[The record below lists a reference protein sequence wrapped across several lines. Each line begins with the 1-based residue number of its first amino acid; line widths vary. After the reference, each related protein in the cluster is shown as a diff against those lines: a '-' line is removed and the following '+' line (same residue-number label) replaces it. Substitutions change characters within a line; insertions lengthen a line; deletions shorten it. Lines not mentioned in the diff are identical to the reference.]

1 MAVPKRRRGRKRK
14 ALRQATLTPR
24 QWGLAA
30 TATCAML
37 VPVLVHSTAG
47 VDWVNI
53 SGGSD
58 IEAVPPGAGDVLGS
72 LSGSGA
78 LGVNG
83 RLPEADELS
92 AALLAEAADPS
103 DFGDDLSPFEGLDGE
118 TVAGQLGIPGVM
130 LDAYMK
136 AATRLSATTPG
147 CNLHWSLLAG
157 IGRIESGHAR
167 GGRVDAAGNTVHP
180 ILGPVLNGG
189 PGMAAIRDTDGGR
202 YDQDT
207 TWDRAVGPMQFI
219 PSTWAG
225 YAADG
230 NGDGETNPNNVFDA
244 TVGAGNYLCAG
255 GANLADPQQR
265 ARAVFRY
272 NHSEEYVRTVLY
284 WADAYADGVTPLPGL
299 TGSDDDYLTSPGNP
313 QPGSP
318 GQPGQPGGQPGQPG
332 DPGTTNPPSSST
344 SPTTTTTPG
353 TSPTTITLVPTTPS
367 CTTTTTTTTTPT
379 TTPTTTTP
387 SAPGCTTTTTP
398 STTTTT
404 PTTTSASSAP
414 QTSSQQTS
422 SQQATSEPTSSQSSS
437 SVEQTTPAETSS
449 SVRSEDSTPP
459 SVTSTMQPT

>member
-1 MAVPKRRRGRKRK
+1 M
-14 ALRQATLTPR
+14 TPR

-37 VPVLVHSTAG
+37 VPALLHTTAG
-47 VDWVNI
+47 IDWLNI
-53 SGGSD
+53 AGRSD

-72 LSGSGA
+72 LSDSGA

-92 AALLAEAADPS
+92 AALLADAADPS
-103 DFGDDLSPFEGLDGE
+103 EFGDVLSPFDGLDGE
-118 TVAGQLGIPGVM
+118 TSAGQLGIPGVM

-136 AATRLSATTPG
+136 AANRLAATTPG
-147 CNLHWSLLAG
+147 CKIHWSLLAG

-167 GGRVDAAGNTVHP
+167 GGRVDAAGTTVHP

-202 YDQDT
+202 YDGDS

-230 NGDGETNPNNVFDA
+230 NGDGDTNPNNVFDA

-255 GANLADPQQR
+255 GGNLEDPQQR

-284 WADAYADGVTPLPGL
+284 WADAYAHGVTPLPGL
-299 TGSDDDYLTSPGNP
+299 IGSDDDFTPVTSPGSP
-313 QPGSP
+313 QPGTP
-318 GQPGQPGGQPGQPG
+318 GQPGNPGQPG
-332 DPGTTNPPSSST
+332 STTPPSSST
-344 SPTTTTTPG
+344 TTPPTTTTPG
-353 TSPTTITLVPTTPS
+353 TSPTTITLVPSPS
-367 CTTTTTTTTTPT
+367 CPTTTTPT
-379 TTPTTTTP
+379 TTPSTTP
-387 SAPGCTTTTTP
+387 TTPTSTTPPAPGCTTTPPSSTTP
-398 STTTTT
+398 STTPSTSEAST
-404 PTTTSASSAP
+404 PPASTSEQSTAP
-414 QTSSQQTS
+414 QTS
-422 SQQATSEPTSSQSSS
+422 AS
-437 SVEQTTPAETSS
+437 SVEQTSPAGTTDAGTTT
-449 SVRSEDSTPP
+449 RSEDTTSSTAD
-459 SVTSTMQPT
+459 STSADSTSPTTTSSMKPA

>member
-37 VPVLVHSTAG
+37 APVLLHTTSA
-47 VDWVNI
+47 VDWVNV
-53 SGGSD
+53 SGSSD
-58 IEAVPPGAGDVLGS
+58 IEAVPPGLGDVLGS
-72 LSGSGA
+72 MSDSSA

-103 DFGDDLSPFEGLDGE
+103 DFLDDLGPFDGLDGE
-118 TVAGQLGIPGVM
+118 TVAGKLGIPGVM

-136 AATRLSATTPG
+136 AANRLAATTPG

-167 GGRVDAAGNTVHP
+167 GGRVDAAGTTVHP

-219 PSTWAG
+219 PSTWAA

-255 GANLADPQQR
+255 GANLNDPQQR

-299 TGSDDDYLTSPGNP
+299 IGSDDDYAPVTSPGS
-313 QPGSP
+313 QLPGNP
-318 GQPGQPGGQPGQPG
+318 GQPGQPSQPSQPGQ
-332 DPGTTNPPSSST
+332 PGTTNPPSSSNP
-344 SPTTTTTPG
+344 STTTPS
-353 TSPTTITLVPTTPS
+353 TSPTTITLVPTPS
-367 CTTTTTTTTTPT
+367 CPTTTTPT
-379 TTPTTTTP
+379 STSPTTPTSTTP

-398 STTTTT
+398 STTPSTTQS
-404 PTTTSASSAP
+404 TTSESSAP
-414 QTSSQQTS
+414 QTSSSQTS
-422 SQQATSEPTSSQSSS
+422 SSQ
-437 SVEQTTPAETSS
+437 TSS
-449 SVRSEDSTPP
+449 SQ
-459 SVTSTMQPT
+459 TSSSQTSSSQTSS